1 MKILALGILFGLLG
15 GSIAYAVSPAL
26 YLSPASGDV
35 SVGETFPVNV
45 MVDTQGKNANAV
57 AAYLEYPAN
66 LLAVRSLATATSGS
80 PMQFIVERNYGG
92 GRVEISGGTPTP
104 GFNGVYNVGTI
115 EFQAIAPGDA
125 TLSFTSDSAVLLD
138 SDNTNIL
145 QSVSW
150 RTQAT
155 VHIANANIG
164 TAPSVQAETP
174 QYRSPLETMLAFFK
188 GLF

>member
-1 MKILALGILFGLLG
+1 MKILIALFLLMAFAP
-15 GSIAYAVSPAL
+15 GSAGAADPAL
-26 YLSPASGDV
+26 LFSPTSGDL
-35 SVGETFPVNV
+35 SVGETFFVDV
-45 MVDTQGKNANAV
+45 MVHTQGQNVNAV
-57 AAYLEYPAN
+57 ASYVDYPST
-66 LLAVRSLATATSGS
+66 LLSVVSLDTSNV
-80 PMQFIVERNYGG
+80 PMEFMVEQNYGAG
-92 GRVEISGGTPTP
+92 KVQVSGGTPTP
-104 GFNGVYNVGTI
+104 GFNGVYRVATI

-174 QYRSPLETMLAFFK
+174 QYRSPLETMLAFLK